1 MSCHETE
8 AHKERLYDDFCEA
21 FDALEND
28 MLDYLESKGELDM
41 RLVGAVLSKHLVAM
55 LKYMGEDKEMMLKLM
70 SETWDCV
77 IEVEEVH

>member
-8 AHKERLYDDFCEA
+8 AHKEQLYDDFCEA
-21 FDALEND
+21 FSELEND
-28 MLDYLESKGELDM
+28 MLDYLESRGELDM

-55 LKYMGEDKEMMLKLM
+55 LKYMGEDKEMMLELM
-70 SETWDCV
+70 GNTWDSV

>member
-1 MSCHETE
+1 MSCHDTE

-28 MLDYLESKGELDM
+28 MLNYLESKGELDM

-70 SETWDCV
+70 SHTWDSV
-77 IEVEEVH
+77 IEVEEIH

>member
-21 FDALEND
+21 FSKLEND
-28 MLDYLESKGELDM
+28 MLNYLESEGELDM

-70 SETWDCV
+70 SNTWDSV
-77 IEVEEVH
+77 IEVEEIH

>member
-1 MSCHETE
+1 MSNHETE

-21 FDALEND
+21 FSELEND
-28 MLDYLESKGELDM
+28 MLDYLESRGELDM

-55 LKYMGEDKEMMLKLM
+55 LKYMGEDKEMMLNLM
-70 SETWDCV
+70 SETWDSV

>member
-21 FDALEND
+21 FSKLEND

-70 SETWDCV
+70 SNTWDSV
-77 IEVEEVH
+77 IEVEEIH

>member
-1 MSCHETE
+1 MSNHETE

-21 FDALEND
+21 FSELEND

-55 LKYMGEDKEMMLKLM
+55 LKYMGEDKEMMLELM
-70 SETWDCV
+70 SETWDSV